1 MSENTEKQTNET
13 TGRLGIRREPLMV
26 PVCDECGG
34 QLKHGFRIR
43 TVECANCG
51 KIWEDEP
58 VMQDF
63 RP

>member
-1 MSENTEKQTNET
+1 
-13 TGRLGIRREPLMV
+13 MV

>member
-1 MSENTEKQTNET
+1 MSKDTKEKTRTE
-13 TGRLGIRREPLMV
+13 GSLGSRTEPILI

-34 QLKHGFRIR
+34 QLKHGFRLHTIQ
-43 TVECANCG
+43 CSNCG
-51 KIWEDEP
+51 KIWEDES